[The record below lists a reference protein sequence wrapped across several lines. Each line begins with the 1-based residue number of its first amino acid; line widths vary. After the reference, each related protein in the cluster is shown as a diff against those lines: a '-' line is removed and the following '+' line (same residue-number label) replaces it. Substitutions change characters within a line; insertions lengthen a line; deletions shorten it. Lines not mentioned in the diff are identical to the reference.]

1 MDKSSHPIPGP
12 KQETA
17 IPVDSSHE
25 KSSFIPSSR
34 AVDRLLPRE
43 STSATSS
50 TNPSRDSSP
59 SRILKSQIKAAYIT
73 RSSGPTPSAVSARSR
88 KNNPPEISSV
98 RSTNPPSAAAT
109 QRALSAS
116 SIPILQS
123 VPPDSNP
130 KLPVQRSLV
139 TNEVKDNP
147 YWPVPRLRSPP
158 PSNDSATLSPRKFDV
173 EPVST
178 PLRKSSKI
186 ADEADELSV
195 DSESE
200 ELPLFSGMRTPARGV
215 SGASSTLETVQ
226 EISQPGTPTHGADRI
241 IEKFEITMA
250 KSATYQE
257 DEDEYG
263 SPKTITLKTSIS
275 ANESGNESAEK
286 KEAKLKAIRS
296 SIPSVNRPSGIP
308 SKSFI
313 SAGIG
318 RGKAS
323 GEGSSQ
329 NMTVETETVS
339 SISQIAVGPGGLG
352 NIGHIRAKP
361 SSETIRPKKEKKKAV
376 RKPPSLNSGT
386 VNSLSYGL
394 LTNEL
399 SSQASSKAD
408 IFEAKVACAVDEANS
423 SDSEET
429 FVYES
434 NPPESNERPRLFHSR
449 TPSTTSTVSQ
459 VDPRNLSRA
468 VMDGHQ
474 SIVMKKSMKFA
485 NSFSSTGPD
494 SMTGDDIGKGTVR
507 SNVGTYRCTAQHH
520 RVNSRWGRHAG
531 NSHTSLFDNESTFLN
546 ATTSKLL
553 ESSSRILSRPTSP
566 RSNSK
571 MTVNTRKTPCLS
583 EYGLDH
589 NTNERTSLLR
599 SKRTTKS
606 TQSRRRNGSIAH
618 LEHQT
623 SRTMLSRRGGCLA
636 LCVILLIVISGVAG
650 FIYATTQALSD
661 LQILSL
667 NNIYATEN
675 FLVFD
680 MKVKA
685 RNPNLIAITIESSDL
700 AVIAETR
707 FSEPDT
713 KYPKGFR
720 SVRQF
725 RRGIKTRENDIDVS
739 SVVEDQETTLDLK
752 LGRLF
757 TLDSPLTFE
766 GSPFRSIPATSV
778 CQISI
783 LDPGIDTISTKC
795 ERWKKILKHEFNL
808 IVRGKLNYNL
818 PFNQEMKSINV
829 EFQVRVTPKAGEIS
843 PNDTSHIIW

>member
-17 IPVDSSHE
+17 TSVDSSHE
-25 KSSFIPSSR
+25 KSSYLPSSR

-59 SRILKSQIKAAYIT
+59 SRLLKSQIKAAYIT
-73 RSSGPTPSAVSARSR
+73 RSSGPTPSAVSTRSR

-98 RSTNPPSAAAT
+98 RCTNPPSAAAT

-139 TNEVKDNP
+139 TNEVKDSP
-147 YWPVPRLRSPP
+147 YWPVPRIRSPP
-158 PSNDSATLSPRKFDV
+158 PSNDSTTLSPRKFDV
-173 EPVST
+173 EPAST
-178 PLRKSSKI
+178 SLRKSSKI

-195 DSESE
+195 DSELE

-226 EISQPGTPTHGADRI
+226 EISQPGTPTHGADKI

-286 KEAKLKAIRS
+286 KEAKPKAIRAS
-296 SIPSVNRPSGIP
+296 LPSVNRPSGIP
-308 SKSFI
+308 SKSSI

-361 SSETIRPKKEKKKAV
+361 SSETIRPKKEKKKTV

-386 VNSLSYGL
+386 
-394 LTNEL
+394 
-399 SSQASSKAD
+399 ASSKAD

-434 NPPESNERPRLFHSR
+434 NPPEPNERPRLFHSR

-485 NSFSSTGPD
+485 NSFSSTGLD

-553 ESSSRILSRPTSP
+553 ESSSRNLSRPTSP

-571 MTVNTRKTPCLS
+571 MTVNTRKTPPSLS

-599 SKRTTKS
+599 SKRTIKS
-606 TQSRRRNGSIAH
+606 TQPRCRNGSIAQ

-623 SRTMLSRRGGCLA
+623 SRTMLSRRGRCLA
-636 LCVILLIVISGVAG
+636 LCFMFLIVISGVTG

-667 NNIYATEN
+667 NNIYTSEN

-720 SVRQF
+720 SVRQI

-739 SVVEDQETTLDLK
+739 SVVKDQETTLDLK
-752 LGRLF
+752 LGRVF

-795 ERWKKILKHEFNL
+795 ERWKRILKHEFNL
-808 IVRGKLNYNL
+808 IVRGRLNYNL

-829 EFQVRVTPKAGEIS
+829 EFQVSVTPKAGEIS
-843 PNDTSHIIW
+843 PNDTSHILW

>member
-1 MDKSSHPIPGP
+1 MDKSSQPIPGP

-17 IPVDSSHE
+17 TPVDSSHE
-25 KSSFIPSSR
+25 KSSYIPSSR

-43 STSATSS
+43 PASATSS

-59 SRILKSQIKAAYIT
+59 SRLLKSQIKAAYIT
-73 RSSGPTPSAVSARSR
+73 RSSGPAPSAASTRSR
-88 KNNPPEISSV
+88 KNNTQEISSL
-98 RSTNPPSAAAT
+98 RSTNPPSAAAA

-123 VPPDSNP
+123 APSDSNS

-139 TNEVKDNP
+139 ANEVKDIP
-147 YWPVPRLRSPP
+147 YWAIPRLRSPP
-158 PSNDSATLSPRKFDV
+158 PSNDSATLSPRKLDV
-173 EPVST
+173 EPVPT

-186 ADEADELSV
+186 ADEAEELSV

-200 ELPLFSGMRTPARGV
+200 EIPLFSGMRTPARGV

-263 SPKTITLKTSIS
+263 SPKTITLKPSIS
-275 ANESGNESAEK
+275 ANESGNESAGK
-286 KEAKLKAIRS
+286 KEAKLKSIRAS
-296 SIPSVNRPSGIP
+296 LPSVNRPSGIP
-308 SKSFI
+308 CKSFI

-376 RKPPSLNSGT
+376 RKPPSLNAGA
-386 VNSLSYGL
+386 
-394 LTNEL
+394 
-399 SSQASSKAD
+399 ASSKAD

-468 VMDGHQ
+468 VLDGHQ

-507 SNVGTYRCTAQHH
+507 SNVGTFRCTAQHH

-553 ESSSRILSRPTSP
+553 ESSSRTLSRPTSP

-571 MTVNTRKTPCLS
+571 MIVNTRKSPPPSLS

-589 NTNERTSLLR
+589 TSNERTSLLR
-599 SKRTTKS
+599 SKRPLKS
-606 TQSRRRNGSIAH
+606 TQSRRRNESIAQ

-623 SRTMLSRRGGCLA
+623 GRTILSRRRGCLA
-636 LCVILLIVISGVAG
+636 LCFMLLVVISGVAG

-667 NNIYATEN
+667 TKIYATKN

-685 RNPNLIAITIESSDL
+685 RNPNLVAITIESSDL
-700 AVIAETR
+700 AFIAKTR
-707 FSEPDT
+707 FSEPDV
-713 KYPKGFR
+713 KYPKGSR
-720 SVRQF
+720 SMRQS
-725 RRGIKTRENDIDVS
+725 RRGIKTRENDIDMP

-752 LGRLF
+752 LGRVF

-766 GSPFRSIPATSV
+766 GSLFRSIPTTSV

-783 LDPGIDTISTKC
+783 LDPGIDPISTKC
-795 ERWKKILKHEFNL
+795 ERWKRILKHEFNL
-808 IVRGKLNYNL
+808 IVRGRLNYNL
-818 PFNQEMKSINV
+818 PFNQEMKGINV
-829 EFQVRVTPKAGEIS
+829 EFQDSVTPKAGEIS